1 MIKNQNINTLI
12 LQTEDHWEQVGT
24 DDFYFIFSYFESKP
38 PAGRLSMQGACY
50 VTGIW
55 IKCAW

>member
-24 DDFYFIFSYFESKP
+24 DDFYFIFSYLESII
-38 PAGRLSMQGACY
+38 RLFTQQRPVWNY
-50 VTGIW
+50 R
-55 IKCAW
+55 